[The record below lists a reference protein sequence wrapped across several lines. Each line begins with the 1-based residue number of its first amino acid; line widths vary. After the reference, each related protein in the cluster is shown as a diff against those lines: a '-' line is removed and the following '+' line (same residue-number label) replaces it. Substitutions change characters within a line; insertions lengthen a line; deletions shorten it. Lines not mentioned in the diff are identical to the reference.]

1 MIDWSDE
8 KNELLKSTRGISF
21 EEVAIELDAEEQE
34 YEDAFDEFVPAP
46 ESERVALIAAAK
58 TGRRPLSVRID
69 SSDIAALKRLAA
81 SSASPC
87 ECTTWIPPRSTAS
100 STFLL
105 VPARACSETESWT
118 KATIRDAVQPDAEC
132 AG

>member
-1 MIDWSDE
+1 MNRSYPD
-8 KNELLKSTRGISF
+8 G
-21 EEVAIELDAEEQE
+21 IELDAEEQE

-81 SSASPC
+81 REGMPYQ
-87 ECTTWIPPRSTAS
+87 T
-100 STFLL
+100 LL
-105 VPARACSETESWT
+105 GSIVHKYVSGYLVDVNEARKVLS
-118 KATIRDAVQPDAEC
+118 RQ
-132 AG
+132 